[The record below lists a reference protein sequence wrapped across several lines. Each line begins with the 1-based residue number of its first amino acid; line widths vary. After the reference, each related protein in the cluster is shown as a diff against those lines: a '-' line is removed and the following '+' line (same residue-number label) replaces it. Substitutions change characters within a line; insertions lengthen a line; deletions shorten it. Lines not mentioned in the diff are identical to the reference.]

1 MYRVNGNLR
10 NSPAYVTPT
19 GASAPPIYSE
29 VVHSVNAGK
38 STVVQMNNILRPEV
52 FEGTADQLDD
62 YLEDFEYIANANK
75 WSDEEMAQK
84 LPAFLRG
91 PWKKWYRNQYGSSFC
106 ASYNV
111 LKKKLQKA
119 LIGSLTSE
127 MRFDK
132 LFERKQ
138 AYGEDF
144 DNYYFEKLDLI
155 DKVNPQMSDK
165 EIVYHLTRGLAPH
178 LVLEVQKFGPKT
190 PTDVR
195 DIVARL
201 TLGINQANARKD
213 YAQSAVAQFEA
224 AHSVNTILEVA
235 EKVDQLTAKVCAMN
249 PNPRSNHPNPRSY
262 RNNPPLKFPERLC
275 FTCGLPG
282 HLAAQCPSRQS
293 PKNNADS
300 RKHRNYPVTNSNSNP
315 CQNLERYTNNH
326 PNPRPNPNQRTVV
339 CQYCRK
345 LGHIESRC
353 YQKYGYPDRQQENLN
368 KNQ

>member
-10 NSPAYVTPT
+10 KRPVCVTPA

-29 VVHSVNAGK
+29 VVHSVNVGK
-38 STVVQMNNILRPEV
+38 STVVQMNNQLRPDV

-62 YLEDFEYIANANK
+62 YLEDFEYISNANK

-106 ASYNV
+106 TSYKT

-127 MRFDK
+127 IRFDK

-155 DKVNPQMSDK
+155 EKVNPQMPDK
-165 EIVYHLTRGLAPH
+165 ERVYHLTRGLAPH
-178 LVLEVQKFGPKT
+178 LVVEVQKFGPQT

-195 DIVARL
+195 DIVAKL

-235 EKVDQLTAKVCAMN
+235 EKVDQLTAKVCALN
-249 PNPRSNHPNPRSY
+249 SNSRSNRPNPRFN
-262 RNNPPLKFPERLC
+262 RNNPPTKFPERLC

-282 HLAAQCPSRQS
+282 HLAAQCPSKQPPR
-293 PKNNADS
+293 NNDES
-300 RKHRNYPVTNSNSNP
+300 NDHRNYSTANSNP
-315 CQNLERYTNNH
+315 YPNSVIYTN
-326 PNPRPNPNQRTVV
+326 PNPNPTSNLNQRTVT
-339 CQYCRK
+339 CRYCRK
-345 LGHIESRC
+345 PGHIEARC
-353 YQKYGYPDRQQENLN
+353 YQKHGYPDRQQGNLN
-368 KNQ
+368 RNQ